1 MAVLLLM
8 LLSVRTCSPPQNH
21 CSCRATTAVD
31 SLEQALFLICEH
43 VATSCDSAFCEVQL
57 WPAAGTPHS
66 PALATALAQ
75 QVAACD
81 FQWAGWGLGIQ
92 DVVYLLW
99 SSVQPEVVQAQEE
112 LLLEWYRGA
121 LDVELRSRGFSGAP
135 PANMLQAH
143 YQVWGFMHH
152 VRRFLGWS
160 LLSFVLPI
168 QSELCTQHCAR
179 SIRSGI

>member
-1 MAVLLLM
+1 
-8 LLSVRTCSPPQNH
+8 
-21 CSCRATTAVD
+21 
-31 SLEQALFLICEH
+31 

-57 WPAAGTPHS
+57 WPAAGTLHS
-66 PALATALAQ
+66 PALVTALAQ

-99 SSVQPEVVQAQEE
+99 TSVQPEVLQAQEE

-143 YQVWGFMHH
+143 YQVCGFMHH

-160 LLSFVLPI
+160 LLSFAPPI

-179 SIRSGI
+179 SIRSGIYPTATIFCSGKRTLCKVPGSQHVLHYCAEVHSPQNSLK